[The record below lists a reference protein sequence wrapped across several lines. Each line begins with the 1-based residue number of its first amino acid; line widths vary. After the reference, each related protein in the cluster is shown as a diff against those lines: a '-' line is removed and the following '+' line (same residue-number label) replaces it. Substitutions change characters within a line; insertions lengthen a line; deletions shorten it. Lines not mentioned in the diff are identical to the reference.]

1 MGTDHALF
9 DAETWER
16 ALERYGAVTRL
27 TAWVYDSDH
36 RLVCGPRPS
45 SPLFHHFE
53 THGFEPEILADSVRQ
68 ILTPSP
74 ARPDVMIARSFGL
87 AVVGTPLRLDG
98 RIVGAAVA
106 GYALVDFC
114 QASAIES
121 LAHHAHLPFRPLWQ
135 IATQVQPLPEQRL
148 TMHAQLL
155 SLLGDT
161 ILTAHD
167 RTRQVEEMV
176 GQLEQRVEERTVELA
191 TANRSLAA
199 EVGERAAAEERV
211 RKLLSRLIVVRE
223 EERHRI
229 ARNIHDHMGQQLT
242 ALKLRLE
249 VMERLAPGSTG
260 WREQLGH
267 TQDLVGRLDADV
279 ETLTGDLRPLF
290 VETLGVVRA
299 LAKLVEEWRQTAGV
313 AARFENRAGE
323 LAWLDADAHLNL
335 FRIAQEALH
344 NVAKHAKATG
354 VDIGLERRDD
364 RLILTVADNGQG
376 FEPAAGG
383 SSPSGM
389 GLIGMHERAALM
401 QGSLTVESAVDH
413 GTVIRVAV
421 PVGLRGSAPDTR

>member
-1 MGTDHALF
+1 MGTDHAVF
-9 DAETWER
+9 DADTWTR

-27 TAWVYDSDH
+27 TAWVYDRDH

-45 SPLFHHFE
+45 TPLFRFFE
-53 THGFEPEILADSVRQ
+53 THGFEPEILAGCVRQ
-68 ILTPSP
+68 SLTPSP
-74 ARPDVMIARSFGL
+74 GQPDVTIARSFGL

-98 RIVGAAVA
+98 RIIGAAVA

-121 LAHHAHLPFRPLWQ
+121 LAHHARLPFRPLWQ
-135 IATQVQPLPEQRL
+135 IATQAQPVPEQRL
-148 TMHAQLL
+148 TMHGQLL

-176 GQLEQRVEERTVELA
+176 GHLEQRVEERTEELA
-191 TANRSLAA
+191 SANRSLAA
-199 EVGERAAAEERV
+199 EVGEHAAAEERV

-229 ARNIHDHMGQQLT
+229 ARDIHDHMGQQLT

-249 VMERLAPGSTG
+249 VMERLGPDSAG

-299 LAKLVEEWRQTAGV
+299 LAQLVEEWRQTAGV

-323 LAWLDADAHLNL
+323 LAWLDGEAHLNL

-344 NVAKHAKATG
+344 NVSKHARATG
-354 VDIGLERRDD
+354 VDIGLETRDD
-364 RLILTVADNGQG
+364 RLILTVADNGRG
-376 FEPAAGG
+376 FEPNASG
-383 SSPSGM
+383 SSPTGM
-389 GLIGMHERAALM
+389 GLIGMHERAALLR
-401 QGSLTVESAVDH
+401 GTLTVESTADR
-413 GTVIRVAV
+413 GTVISVEV
-421 PVGLRGSAPDTR
+421 PIAARGSAPDPV

>member
-1 MGTDHALF
+1 MSADHALF
-9 DAETWER
+9 DAEAWER

-27 TAWVYDSDH
+27 TAWIYDREQ
-36 RLVCGPRPS
+36 RLVCGPRPAT
-45 SPLFHHFE
+45 PLFRFFE
-53 THGFEPEILADSVRQ
+53 THSFEPEILTACVRQ
-68 ILTPSP
+68 SLAPS
-74 ARPDVMIARSFGL
+74 AGQPDVTIARSFGL

-106 GYALVDFC
+106 GYALLDFC

-121 LAHHAHLPFRPLWQ
+121 LAHHARLPFRPLWQ

-148 TMHAQLL
+148 TMHGQLL

-176 GQLEQRVEERTVELA
+176 AQLEQRVGERTVELA
-191 TANRSLAA
+191 SANRSLAA
-199 EVGERAAAEERV
+199 EVGEHAAAEERV

-229 ARNIHDHMGQQLT
+229 ARDIHDHMGQQLT

-249 VMERLAPGSTG
+249 LMERLGPGSAG

-267 TQDLVGRLDADV
+267 TQNLVGRLDADV
-279 ETLTGDLRPLF
+279 DTLTGDLRPLF
-290 VETLGVVRA
+290 VETLGVARA
-299 LAKLVEEWRQTAGV
+299 LATLVEEWRQTAGV
-313 AARFENRAGE
+313 VARFENRAGE
-323 LAWLDADAHLNL
+323 LAWLDSEAHLNL

-344 NVAKHAKATG
+344 NVSKHARATG
-354 VDIGLERRDD
+354 VDIGLDRRDD
-364 RLILTVADNGQG
+364 RLILTVADNGRG
-376 FEPAAGG
+376 FETGAGA
-383 SSPSGM
+383 SPTGM

-401 QGSLTVESAVDH
+401 QGTLTVESAADH
-413 GTVIRVAV
+413 GTVISVAV
-421 PVGLRGSAPDTR
+421 PVGVRGADPDPV